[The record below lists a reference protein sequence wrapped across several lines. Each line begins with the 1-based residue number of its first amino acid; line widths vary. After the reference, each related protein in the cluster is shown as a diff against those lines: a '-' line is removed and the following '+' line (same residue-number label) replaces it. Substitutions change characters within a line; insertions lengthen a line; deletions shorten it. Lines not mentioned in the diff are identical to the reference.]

1 MKIRPRSLKFEETN
15 RIKKRENM
23 EHIIWN
29 KEMECADKATIKAI
43 QLDRLKKIVDTCYN
57 RVPLYKKKFDAIGL
71 KPEHI
76 KTLEDVRHLPFT
88 TADDLRDSYPFGM
101 FAVDKREVVRIHG
114 SSGTTGKPKI
124 VGYTKKD
131 LDNWSE
137 IMARVICAAGG
148 TPDDIVQIAFGY
160 GLFTGGFGL
169 HYGMEKL
176 GAMVVPLS
184 SGNTER
190 QLMIMQDFAS
200 TILIATPSYAL
211 YLADEIEKKGI
222 DKDKIKLR
230 LALFGGEGHTEEMR
244 NKIEKQLGILATEN
258 YGLSEIGGPGY
269 SGECYLKQGMHIAED
284 QYYSEIID
292 PDTLEP
298 LPMGEKGEVVV
309 TTLTKEAFPVLRY
322 RTRDI
327 SWFNDEP
334 CECGRTSMRMAKIQG
349 RTDDMMVIR
358 GVNVFP
364 SQIESVIMS
373 MKEVEPFY
381 EIVLTTE
388 GYMDR
393 IEVRVEFSD
402 SSLLDDYTKLE
413 QLRQKIKHNLR
424 VILNIDAKVTLV
436 SSGTLPRFEGKAK
449 RVIDHRKNK

>member
-1 MKIRPRSLKFEETN
+1 
-15 RIKKRENM
+15 M
-23 EHIIWN
+23 EHTIWN
-29 KEMECADKATIKAI
+29 REMECADRETIRAL
-43 QLDRLKKIVDTCYN
+43 QLERLKKTVDVCYN
-57 RVPLYKKKFDAIGL
+57 KVPLYKNKFDEIGL

-76 KTLEDVRHLPFT
+76 KTLEDVKHIPFT
-88 TADDLRDSYPFGM
+88 TAEDLKNNYPFGM
-101 FAVDKREVVRIHG
+101 FAVDKKDVVRLHG

-124 VGYTKKD
+124 VGYTKND
-131 LDNWSE
+131 LDMWSE
-137 IMARVICAAGG
+137 IVARVITAAGG
-148 TPDDIVQIAFGY
+148 SSEDIVQIAFGY

-169 HYGMEKL
+169 HYGMEKV

-190 QLMIMQDFAS
+190 QLMLLEDFGS

-211 YLADEIEKKGI
+211 YLADEIEKRNI
-222 DKDKIKLR
+222 DKSKIKLR

-244 NKIEKQLGILATEN
+244 AKIEKQLGIIATEN
-258 YGLSEIGGPGY
+258 YGLSEVVGPGY
-269 SGECYLKQGMHIAED
+269 SGECYLKRGMHIAED
-284 QYYSEIID
+284 HFYSEIID
-292 PDTLEP
+292 PKTFEP
-298 LPMGEKGEVVV
+298 LPVGDKGELVI
-309 TTLTKEAFPVLRY
+309 TSLTKEAFPILRY

-373 MKEVEPFY
+373 MPEVEPFY
-381 EIVLTTE
+381 EIILTSE

-402 SSLLDDYTKLE
+402 DSLLDDFTKLE
-413 QLRQKIKHNLR
+413 ALRAKIKHNLR
-424 VILNIDAKVTLV
+424 VILNIDAKVSLV

-449 RVIDHRKNK
+449 RIIDHRKNK

>member
-1 MKIRPRSLKFEETN
+1 
-15 RIKKRENM
+15 M

-29 KEMECADKATIKAI
+29 REMECADRQTIKDLQI
-43 QLDRLKKIVDTCYN
+43 RRLKNTVEVCYN
-57 RVPLYKKKFDAIGL
+57 KVPLYKKKFDEIGL

-76 KTLEDVRHLPFT
+76 KTLADVKHIPFT
-88 TADDLRDSYPFGM
+88 TADDLKDNYPFGM
-101 FAVDKREVVRIHG
+101 FAVDKREIVRIHG

-124 VGYTKKD
+124 VGYTRND
-131 LDNWSE
+131 IDMWSE
-137 IMARVICAAGG
+137 IVARVICGAGG
-148 TPDDIVQIAFGY
+148 TPEDIVQIAFGY

-190 QLMIMQDFAS
+190 QLMLMQDFGS

-211 YLADEIEKKGI
+211 FLADEIEKRGI
-222 DKDKIKLR
+222 DKSKIKLR

-244 NKIEKQLGILATEN
+244 GKIEKQLGIIATEN
-258 YGLSEIGGPGY
+258 YGLSEVVGPGY
-269 SGECYLKQGMHIAED
+269 SGECYIKEGMHIAED
-284 QYYSEIID
+284 HFYSEVID
-292 PDTLEP
+292 PETLEP
-298 LPMGEKGEVVV
+298 LPIGEKGEVVI
-309 TTLTKEAFPVLRY
+309 TSLTKEAFPILRY

-327 SWFNDEP
+327 SWFNEDP
-334 CECGRTSMRMAKIQG
+334 CKCGRTSMRMAKIQG

-364 SQIESVIMS
+364 SQIESVIMG
-373 MKEVEPFY
+373 MHEIEPFY
-381 EIVLTTE
+381 EIILTSE

-393 IEVRVEFSD
+393 IEVKVEFSD
-402 SSLLDDYTKLE
+402 ASLLDDYTKLE
-413 QLRQKIKHNLR
+413 TLRTKIKHNLR

>member
-1 MKIRPRSLKFEETN
+1 
-15 RIKKRENM
+15 M

-29 KEMECADKATIKAI
+29 KEMECADKTTIKNI
-43 QLDRLKKIVDTCYN
+43 QLERLKKIVDTCYN
-57 RVPLYKKKFDAIGL
+57 RVPLYKKKFDEIGL

-190 QLMIMQDFAS
+190 QLMIMQDFES

-258 YGLSEIGGPGY
+258 YGLSEVGGPGY

-292 PDTLEP
+292 PDTLQP
-298 LPMGEKGEVVV
+298 LPMGEKGEVVI

-393 IEVRVEFSD
+393 IEVKVEFSD
-402 SSLLDDYTKLE
+402 SSLLDDFTKLE
-413 QLRQKIKHNLR
+413 HLRQKIKHNLR

>member
-1 MKIRPRSLKFEETN
+1 
-15 RIKKRENM
+15 M

-29 KEMECADKATIKAI
+29 KEMECADKETIREI
-43 QLDRLKKIVDTCYN
+43 QLARLKKTVETCYE
-57 RVPLYKKKFDAIGL
+57 RVPLYKRKFDEIGL

-76 KTLEDVRHLPFT
+76 KTLAEVKHLPFT
-88 TADDLRDSYPFGM
+88 TAEDLKNSYPFGM

-124 VGYTKKD
+124 VGYTKQD

-169 HYGMEKL
+169 HYGMEKI

-190 QLMIMQDFAS
+190 QLMIMQDFGS

-211 YLADEIEKKGI
+211 YLADEIEKRGI

-244 NKIEKQLGILATEN
+244 AKIEKQLGILATEN
-258 YGLSEIGGPGY
+258 YGLSEVGGPGY
-269 SGECYLKQGMHIAED
+269 AGECYLKQGMHIAED
-284 QYYSEIID
+284 QYYTEIVD

-298 LPMGEKGEVVV
+298 LPMGEKGEVVITSLV
-309 TTLTKEAFPVLRY
+309 KQAFPVLRY

-327 SWFNDEP
+327 SWLNDEP

-364 SQIESVIMS
+364 SQIESVVMG

-381 EIVLTTE
+381 EIVLTSE

-393 IEVRVEFSD
+393 IEVKVEFSD
-402 SSLLDDYTKLE
+402 ASLLDDFTKLE
-413 QLRQKIKHNLR
+413 ALRAKIKHNLR

-436 SSGTLPRFEGKAK
+436 SPGTLPRFEGKGR